1 MLSIKAALSNFFV
14 ITASNNC
21 PYKPIILES
30 HRLSPFHTSIFSL
43 FSKLEI
49 FKVKKIISLW
59 PNKHTNQ
66 NVSCE
71 CLEKETVWFR
81 FPNNWGYSIAC
92 YESIVN
98 KANKM
103 YSSLFLI
110 CLIIMTF
117 IYSNVKVVIQPYPSQ
132 HQGSILT

>member
-1 MLSIKAALSNFFV
+1 MLSIKVALSNFFV

-30 HRLSPFHTSIFSL
+30 HRLSLFHTSIFSL

-81 FPNNWGYSIAC
+81 FPNNWGYSTAC
-92 YESIVN
+92 YVSIVN
-98 KANKM
+98 KANKI
-103 YSSLFLI
+103 YSGLFLI
-110 CLIIMTF
+110 CQINMTF
-117 IYSNVKVVIQPYPSQ
+117 IYSNVKVVIQPYPSRR
-132 HQGSILT
+132 QG